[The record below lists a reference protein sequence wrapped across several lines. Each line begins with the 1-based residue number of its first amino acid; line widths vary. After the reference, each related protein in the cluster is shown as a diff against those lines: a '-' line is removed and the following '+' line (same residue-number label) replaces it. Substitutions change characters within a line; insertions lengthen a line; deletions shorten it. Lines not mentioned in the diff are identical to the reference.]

1 MVKKNIRP
9 TAGRGGMQPTYTTA
23 SIHAKPRSKNSKTN
37 TCTTFERNPATA
49 RRRNRPPPGLHGR
62 RDGAARETAEPKAQT
77 ERVRERA
84 RQDGV
89 RDDRRP
95 HRRVHHLPEMRPHA
109 RKKNRGRERDDLPEL
124 QRERG
129 LPGIHARRALV
140 QRGRGVCE
148 QHLQA
153 PKPHAGNG

>member
-95 HRRVHHLPEMRPHA
+95 HRRVHQGRQWVGFFLLFFLLYKRLA
-109 RKKNRGRERDDLPEL
+109 RTGQDTHPTRIESETVISSG
-124 QRERG
+124 
-129 LPGIHARRALV
+129 
-140 QRGRGVCE
+140 
-148 QHLQA
+148 
-153 PKPHAGNG
+153 